1 MPFPL
6 WPGSDKYESLVS
18 QDNSPTIDIVALW
31 NGAGRPEHCSP
42 WAWVEHAAS
51 HPDGGPF
58 FASGDERDDPV
69 ILPRNVAL
77 KYARSLDLLKVSW
90 EALEGLKLIE
100 ADPAGCLI
108 RRPDSGASMFALPM
122 FARARGVGIEEAA
135 KLLVAEVVER
145 TADLNPL
152 KQETLV
158 ARVQRDVWDALR
170 VIKRTA
176 PRGQ

>member
-1 MPFPL
+1 
-6 WPGSDKYESLVS
+6 
-18 QDNSPTIDIVALW
+18 
-31 NGAGRPEHCSP
+31 
-42 WAWVEHAAS
+42 VEHAAS

-77 KYARSLDLLKVSW
+77 KYARSLDLLKMSLEV
-90 EALEGLKLIE
+90 LEGLKLIK

-108 RRPDSGASMFALPM
+108 RRPDSNVSLPALPM
-122 FARARGVGIEEAA
+122 FARARCVGIEEAA

-145 TADLNPL
+145 AADLDPF

-158 ARVQRDVWDALR
+158 VRVQRAVQGEPWPIEDRAGR
-170 VIKRTA
+170 E
-176 PRGQ
+176 Q